1 MEKDIQSENV
11 HLKLDLVRHEI
22 LLDLGS
28 SLVSLHQLLVVS
40 SHDLQSH
47 NLAHAASCY
56 LVSNRYPQHQGYITS
71 LRRELSWASCFFF

>member
-11 HLKLDLVRHEI
+11 HLKLDFVRHEI

-40 SHDLQSH
+40 PHDLQSH